1 MTGSRRK
8 GSGPNRERGRSRP
21 TVSEEPI
28 KVAIATTPKSG
39 SDGQPEMHQDVAL
52 VKAALLYADEVEI
65 VSLGVSM
72 FDELQQAMNSGDHGG
87 FDLLAAMDDET
98 LAHIASQGGN
108 AELPVNWREMLG
120 RALALDP
127 NALERTDPGSAQVLR
142 ELREAAEEIG
152 SSTQADIEALFEQF
166 GATELVVALRAKVVK
181 VADLGITP
189 STTLRPA
196 DVRATETDQQIWN
209 WIDAL
214 ISRLTDRRTRLLFD
228 RDAGNLIQS
237 MYDEGKIPASP
248 QGMRLAAQAA
258 LGAGFAERLP
268 AFPMAKMD
276 ELIDLRAEL
285 ALPLA
290 RYRGAVIRFSKNI
303 EPMVGEGLAFEVQ
316 QRWDES
322 VKPMLMDLKD
332 EMADHGLVRELARS
346 LNVKDVRNFGF
357 WTSGTYFAFA
367 NSTSLDA
374 LATGLV
380 ATGASAVPQAAS
392 VALSAVRTRR
402 AATGDVES
410 NELFYLY
417 ETNRRLER

>member
-1 MTGSRRK
+1 MPNNRRK
-8 GSGPNRERGRSRP
+8 GSNPKRERGRSKP

-28 KVAIATTPKSG
+28 RVAIATTPKSS
-39 SDGQPEMHQDVAL
+39 SDGQPEMHQDVEL

-72 FDELQQAMNSGDHGG
+72 FHELQRATNSGDLGG

-98 LAHIASQGGN
+98 LAYIASRGGN
-108 AELPVNWREMLG
+108 AELPANWRETLG
-120 RALALDP
+120 QALALDP
-127 NALERTDPGSAQVLR
+127 DLLERTDPESAQQLR
-142 ELREAAEEIG
+142 ELHEMVAEQG
-152 SSTQADIEALFEQF
+152 SSTKADIEALFEQF

-189 STTLRPA
+189 AATLRPA
-196 DVRATETDQQIWN
+196 DIRASDTDWQIWN

-214 ISRLTDRRTRLLFD
+214 TSRLTDRRTRLLFD
-228 RDAGNLIQS
+228 RDAGNLVQS
-237 MYDEGKIPASP
+237 MYEDGTIPASP

-276 ELIDLRAEL
+276 ELIEMRSEL

-290 RYRGAVIRFSKNI
+290 RYRGAVVRFSKDI
-303 EPMVGEGLAFEVQ
+303 QPMVGEGLTFEVQ
-316 QRWDES
+316 QQWEET
-322 VKPMLMDLKD
+322 VKPMLMGLED

-346 LNVKDVRNFGF
+346 LNVKDVRNFGY

-374 LATGLV
+374 LTTGLV
-380 ATGASAVPQAAS
+380 ATGASAIPQAAS
-392 VALSAVRTRR
+392 VALGAVRARR
-402 AATGDVES
+402 AAT
-410 NELFYLY
+410 NELETNELYYLY
-417 ETNRRLER
+417 EANRRFER